1 MFLPHVDSSLL
12 LAKRYVS
19 YTMVSPLAELL
30 TQLRVGN
37 QKALITF
44 YEQNRDHFA
53 RWAKWHYKHEAAT
66 AHATLRAVLLE
77 FYDRATDGRLTKM
90 PPDLRAY
97 IYDMA
102 REHLDNETA
111 QKLPAAE
118 ANRRQHLLRAFHV
131 LGADCRQVLT
141 YFYFRGYNFEK
152 VAGKMGYPNAVVA
165 RIQKST
171 YLRKLYEVALQ
182 TPDSESSMPPP
193 AES

>member
-1 MFLPHVDSSLL
+1 
-12 LAKRYVS
+12 
-19 YTMVSPLAELL
+19 MVSPLAELL
-30 TQLRVGN
+30 AQLRMGN
-37 QKALITF
+37 QKSLITF

-53 RWAKWHYKHEAAT
+53 RWAKWHYKQEPAT

-90 PPDLRAY
+90 PPDLRAF

-102 REHLDNETA
+102 RERLDNAAAEH
-111 QKLPAAE
+111 LPQAE
-118 ANRRQHLLRAFHV
+118 ANRRRHLLRAFNV

-165 RIQKST
+165 RIQKAT

-182 TPDSESSMPPP
+182 TPDADHQTPSPTDTQPDAGP
-193 AES
+193 FLV

>member
-1 MFLPHVDSSLL
+1 
-12 LAKRYVS
+12 
-19 YTMVSPLAELL
+19 MVSPLAELL
-30 TQLRVGN
+30 AQLRVGN

-53 RWAKWHYKHEAAT
+53 RWAKWHYKHEPVA

-90 PPDLRAY
+90 PPDLRAF

-102 REHLDNETA
+102 REHLDNAAAE
-111 QKLPAAE
+111 KLPVAE
-118 ANRRQHLLRAFHV
+118 ANRRSHLLRAFDL

-171 YLRKLYEVALQ
+171 YLRKLYEVTLQ
-182 TPDSESSMPPP
+182 TSEPGSTSSVATDS
-193 AES
+193 

>member
-1 MFLPHVDSSLL
+1 MSIS
-12 LAKRYVS
+12 
-19 YTMVSPLAELL
+19 MVSPLAELL
-30 TQLRVGN
+30 AQLRVGN
-37 QKALITF
+37 QRSLITF

-53 RWAKWHYKHEAAT
+53 RWAKWHYKQEPTT

-90 PPDLRAY
+90 PPDLRAF

-102 REHLDNETA
+102 RERLDNAAAER
-111 QKLPAAE
+111 LPQAE
-118 ANRRQHLLRAFHV
+118 ANRRQHLLQAFHA
-131 LGADCRQVLT
+131 LGADCRQVLS

-182 TPDSESSMPPP
+182 TSDADHQILPPTDT
-193 AES
+193 